1 MNCILLIGSS
11 GLIGSKIKT
20 HLEESF
26 SDNKIISVDQS
37 QIFDLRDRKSIV
49 KFFKSNQDINYILN
63 CSGLNDHVASE
74 NKFEINKT
82 DLADLD
88 NFMQINV
95 KSVCWLIEDGHTYLP
110 AIKGIVNFSS
120 LYGVRSPF
128 HPIYSHPKSLSY
140 TLSKHAL
147 EGVTKYY
154 SAFYGPAQLRVNA
167 IRVGGIENDAQPVEF
182 KEWFI
187 SRTPLARMAKV
198 EDLFGV
204 VELLCSEVLI

>member
-120 LYGVRSPF
+120 LYGVRAPF
-128 HPIYSHPKSLSY
+128 TQYIAIPSHLAILCLSMH
-140 TLSKHAL
+140 LK
-147 EGVTKYY
+147 G
-154 SAFYGPAQLRVNA
+154 
-167 IRVGGIENDAQPVEF
+167 
-182 KEWFI
+182 
-187 SRTPLARMAKV
+187 
-198 EDLFGV
+198 
-204 VELLCSEVLI
+204 